1 VKTICYSTT
10 PNTNRGSES
19 PIDLIITLGGDGTI
33 LHASSLFR
41 IGPVPPVLS
50 FSMGTLGFLLPF
62 SRFNITHGLSSY
74 LLLCS
79 EPIDIG
85 SFKKALDD
93 VVNGNAT
100 VMERM
105 RVACTFRDK
114 NGKIS
119 ELPDSQGLRPLTPL
133 TVTDE
138 QYLGWQV
145 MNEVTLHR
153 GRSPH
158 LNIIDAY
165 VNGQHLTEAVVGSLP
180 CPHALTSHTP

>member
-1 VKTICYSTT
+1 MEI
-10 PNTNRGSES
+10 SES

-62 SRFNITHGLSSY
+62 SEFKVIRGSASC
-74 LLLCS
+74 LLLSS

-85 SFKKALDD
+85 SFKKALED
-93 VVNGNAT
+93 VINGNAT

-114 NGKIS
+114 NGEMS
-119 ELPDSQGLRPLTPL
+119 ELPGSQGLRPF
-133 TVTDE
+133 
-138 QYLGWQV
+138 
-145 MNEVTLHR
+145 
-153 GRSPH
+153 
-158 LNIIDAY
+158 
-165 VNGQHLTEAVVGSLP
+165 
-180 CPHALTSHTP
+180 